1 MNHNNIKSSFFET
14 TKIIRRRLVIFSFF
28 LDFQIRHFQLF
39 FFNVLTQNK
48 ELWDAPENQI
58 SEMNV
63 MERIFGDDIFESR
76 IIEEIFPVNV
86 PENILTALNPAIL
99 THDE

>member
-1 MNHNNIKSSFFET
+1 MNHK
-14 TKIIRRRLVIFSFF
+14 VIFFSRDTKNYPKTTCDLFF

-39 FFNVLTQNK
+39 FNVLTQQK
-48 ELWDAPENQI
+48 ELWDAPEKQI
-58 SEMNV
+58 NEMNV

-86 PENILTALNPAIL
+86 PENILTALNPA

>member
-1 MNHNNIKSSFFET
+1 M
-14 TKIIRRRLVIFSFF
+14 IFFF

-39 FFNVLTQNK
+39 FNVLTQQK
-48 ELWDAPENQI
+48 ELWDAPEKQI
-58 SEMNV
+58 NEMNV

-86 PENILTALNPAIL
+86 PENILTALNPAISM

>member
-1 MNHNNIKSSFFET
+1 MNHKVIFFSRDK
-14 TKIIRRRLVIFSFF
+14 KIIRRRLVTQVFFF

-39 FFNVLTQNK
+39 FNVLTQQK
-48 ELWDAPENQI
+48 ELWDAPENKI

-86 PENILTALNPAIL
+86 PENILTALNPAIS

>member
-1 MNHNNIKSSFFET
+1 MYDFSKM
-14 TKIIRRRLVIFSFF
+14 IF
-28 LDFQIRHFQLF
+28 
-39 FFNVLTQNK
+39 LTQNK

-86 PENILTALNPAIL
+86 PDNILAALNPANNSHVEL
-99 THDE
+99 

>member
-1 MNHNNIKSSFFET
+1 
-14 TKIIRRRLVIFSFF
+14 
-28 LDFQIRHFQLF
+28 
-39 FFNVLTQNK
+39 
-48 ELWDAPENQI
+48 
-58 SEMNV
+58 MNV

-86 PENILTALNPAIL
+86 PENILTALNPAIS

>member
-1 MNHNNIKSSFFET
+1 
-14 TKIIRRRLVIFSFF
+14 
-28 LDFQIRHFQLF
+28 
-39 FFNVLTQNK
+39 
-48 ELWDAPENQI
+48 
-58 SEMNV
+58 MNV

-86 PENILTALNPAIL
+86 PENILTALNPAISM